1 VKEKMSARIGSFTNT
16 MLGLAIFVII
26 AMALYPTY
34 TSAIQGINETGGL
47 WDAVKSIAP
56 IVYPAAVL
64 GIFLG
69 ALYMSFRNITGS
81 SSSGKRRRRR
91 K

>member
-1 VKEKMSARIGSFTNT
+1 MSARIGTFTQT

-34 TSAIQGINETGGL
+34 TDAIASINATGGL

-69 ALYMSFRNITGS
+69 ALYWSFKGITGS

>member
-1 VKEKMSARIGSFTNT
+1 

-34 TSAIQGINETGGL
+34 NDAIQNINATGGL
-47 WDAVKSIAP
+47 WDAVKAIAP

-64 GIFLG
+64 GVFLG
-69 ALYMSFRNITGS
+69 ALYWSFKGVMGT
-81 SSSGKRRRRR
+81 SSGKRRRRR